1 MAQKIGAK
9 DYMECSS
16 RTGQGVRE
24 VFQRA
29 TRAALL
35 VSLRGIFISGPRLT
49 LLSFSQTTTVAPRAA
64 RRAVSCSNCT
74 SCTIILRLV
83 SISDQALSL

>member
-35 VSLRGIFISGPRLT
+35 VSCRLPLYPAYQ
-49 LLSFSQTTTVAPRAA
+49 LLIRDVPVKQQPSFQERQEQMCRALKAPH
-64 RRAVSCSNCT
+64 VP
-74 SCTIILRLV
+74 
-83 SISDQALSL
+83 